1 MKKNK
6 LNNNVGLTLI
16 EILIGIAISSLMMA
30 AMYTTYSVV
39 NNSYSQVTDRA
50 KISRSGRDLIGMMMR
65 DIRLAGF
72 KYYYGVGVV
81 DGIPKNDYLQYVG
94 GDSSVKDSH
103 DPIIIVK
110 NELGYTTDTSEESDT
125 GKHNVVKEDGVWV
138 DSGTEDMCCDKI
150 HIVYGDFDQNN
161 LEQPYKRYKIT
172 YFAEKRSS
180 GNDKTYGIY
189 KSKES
194 WIQRI
199 QADGTIETSGAWTAD
214 PTECPE
220 CYSSELIR
228 DHLTDMEFNAFDNQG
243 KILNPPPS
251 PDNSST
257 RGDLYNIKIVDVR
270 LTFRSK
276 KEFFR
281 AEAEAQKPR
290 LVKGLG
296 DRTREFFDK
305 FLRDSVVVTVHTR
318 NIGAGS

>member
-16 EILIGIAISSLMMA
+16 EILIGIVISSLMMA

-50 KISRSGRDLIGMMMR
+50 KISRSGRDIIGMLMR

-72 KYYYGVGVV
+72 KYYYGVNVA
-81 DGIPKNDYLQYVG
+81 GISKNDYLQYVG

-110 NELGYTTDTSEESDT
+110 NELGYTTDTSEASDT
-125 GKHNVVKEDGVWV
+125 EKHNVVKEDGVWV
-138 DSGTEDMCCDKI
+138 DSATEDMCCDKI

-172 YFAEKRSS
+172 YFALPRSS
-180 GNDKTYGIY
+180 GNDKFYGIY
-189 KSKES
+189 KTKES
-194 WIQRI
+194 WIQAVTDI
-199 QADGTIETSGAWTAD
+199 SGTWTAD
-214 PTECPE
+214 PILCPE

-281 AEAEAQKPR
+281 AEPQDNKPR

>member
-16 EILIGIAISSLMMA
+16 EILIGIVISSLMMA

-50 KISRSGRDLIGMMMR
+50 KISRSGRDIIGMLMR

-72 KYYYGVGVV
+72 KYYYGVNVA
-81 DGIPKNDYLQYVG
+81 GISKNDYLQYVG

-110 NELGYTTDTSEESDT
+110 DELGYTTDTSGATTSLPT
-125 GKHNVVKEDGVWV
+125 KNNAN
-138 DSGTEDMCCDKI
+138 DMCCDKI

-172 YFAEKRSS
+172 YFALPRSS
-180 GNDKTYGIY
+180 GNDKFYGIY
-189 KSKES
+189 KTKES
-194 WIQRI
+194 WIQAVTDI
-199 QADGTIETSGAWTAD
+199 SGTWTAD
-214 PTECPE
+214 PILCPE

-228 DHLTDMEFNAFDNQG
+228 DHLIDMEFIAFGNQG
-243 KILNPPPS
+243 KVLNPPPS

-276 KEFFR
+276 REFFR
-281 AEAEAQKPR
+281 AEAQEGKPR

>member
-16 EILIGIAISSLMMA
+16 EILIGIVISSLMMA

-50 KISRSGRDLIGMMMR
+50 KISRSGRDIIGMLMR

-72 KYYYGVGVV
+72 KYYYGVNVA
-81 DGIPKNDYLQYVG
+81 GISKNDYLQYVG

-110 NELGYTTDTSEESDT
+110 DELGYTTDTSGATPSLPT
-125 GKHNVVKEDGVWV
+125 KNNAN
-138 DSGTEDMCCDKI
+138 DMCCDKI

-172 YFAEKRSS
+172 YFALPRSS
-180 GNDKTYGIY
+180 GNDKFYGIY
-189 KSKES
+189 KTKES
-194 WIQRI
+194 WIQAVTDI
-199 QADGTIETSGAWTAD
+199 SGTWTAD
-214 PTECPE
+214 PILCPE

-228 DHLTDMEFNAFDNQG
+228 DHLTDMEFIAFGNQG

-251 PDNSST
+251 PDNPTT

-276 KEFFR
+276 REFFR
-281 AEAEAQKPR
+281 AEADEGKPR

-296 DRTREFFDK
+296 DRTAEFFDK

>member
-16 EILIGIAISSLMMA
+16 EILIGIVISSLMMA

-50 KISRSGRDLIGMMMR
+50 KISRSGRDIIGMLMR

-72 KYYYGVGVV
+72 KYYYGVNVA
-81 DGIPKNDYLQYVG
+81 GISKNDYLQYVG

-110 NELGYTTDTSEESDT
+110 DELGYTTDTSGATPSLPT
-125 GKHNVVKEDGVWV
+125 KNNAN
-138 DSGTEDMCCDKI
+138 DMCCDKI

-172 YFAEKRSS
+172 YFAQQRSS

-189 KSKES
+189 KTKES
-194 WIQRI
+194 WIQTVT
-199 QADGTIETSGAWTAD
+199 DTSGTWTAD
-214 PTECPE
+214 PTLCPE

-228 DHLTDMEFNAFDNQG
+228 DHLTDMEFIAFGNQG

-251 PDNSST
+251 PDNPTT

-276 KEFFR
+276 REFFR
-281 AEAEAQKPR
+281 AEAQEGKPR